1 MFQAQFWVV
10 RRQQPP
16 KQTKCLAF
24 VEIVFLVTGIRT
36 PSLEVFCAGALGR
49 LGDKLQHS
57 CIAEVRGSGET
68 GCKARSSLTGRACP
82 REVGSPWVV
91 WSRRVA

>member
-24 VEIVFLVTGIRT
+24 VEIVFLVTGLRT
-36 PSLEVFCAGALGR
+36 PSLEVFRAGVLGR
-49 LGDKLQHS
+49 LGDKLQRF

-68 GCKARSSLTGRACP
+68 GCGAQNLTGRACP
-82 REVGSPWVV
+82 RDVESHWVV